1 MPPIARLAPL
11 ALTLLAACAS
21 GDRPPRGGPM
31 SGGPGGQAGGGRDGG
46 FTQAARLVDEGRYA
60 DALPVLRCVAT
71 RGEGFEIAEYLAGYS
86 AFRLARSEET
96 PAVLRDD
103 LLTEG
108 FERMTDA
115 AQAGWPAAQAGLAE
129 ALFEVANEDALA
141 EAAYWAAVYRNNPRE
156 RVYGIDRLDDSVE
169 AGLAER
175 LGDTAISAAEQRAA
189 GFAIIP
195 LTAHETG
202 PECARFLRAGSEN
215 AQRGDGGR
223 RGRGGPRPDG
233 AQGGGPGG
241 GRGGWAEPDDR
252 EIHTR

>member
-1 MPPIARLAPL
+1 MPPIARFAPL
-11 ALTLLAACAS
+11 ALIVLAACAS

-60 DALPVLRCVAT
+60 DALPVLRCVAS

-108 FERMTDA
+108 FERMTAA

-129 ALFEVANEDALA
+129 ALFEIANEDALA

-156 RVYGIDRLDDSVE
+156 RVYGIDRLDDAVE
-169 AGLAER
+169 TSLAEH
-175 LGDTAISAAEQRAA
+175 LGDTAISASEQRAA
-189 GFAIIP
+189 GFTIIP
-195 LTAHETG
+195 LAGHETG
-202 PECARFLRAGSEN
+202 AECARFLRTGSEN
-215 AQRGDGGR
+215 GQRGDELFDVATVRTQLG
-223 RGRGGPRPDG
+223 
-233 AQGGGPGG
+233 
-241 GRGGWAEPDDR
+241 
-252 EIHTR
+252 

>member
-11 ALTLLAACAS
+11 ALILLAACAS

-60 DALPVLRCVAT
+60 DALPVLRCVAS

-108 FERMTDA
+108 FERMTAA

-129 ALFEVANEDALA
+129 ALFQVANEDALA
-141 EAAYWAAVYRNNPRE
+141 EAAYWAAVYRDNPRE
-156 RVYGIDRLDDSVE
+156 RVYGIDRLDDAVE
-169 AGLAER
+169 AGLAAQ

-189 GFAIIP
+189 GFTIMP
-195 LTAHETG
+195 LAADEAG
-202 PECARFLRAGSEN
+202 AECARFLRAGSEN

-223 RGRGGPRPDG
+223 RERGGPRPDG
-233 AQGGGPGG
+233 GQGGGPGG